1 MRKPKTSKT
10 VRKKP
15 IFFKRRV
22 CLFCKEKPKYIDYKD
37 TEKLR
42 KYITER
48 GKIRSR
54 RTSGACAK
62 HQRMIAAAIKRARF
76 MALLPY
82 VAE

>member
-1 MRKPKTSKT
+1 MRKSKTSKT
-10 VRKKP
+10 ARKRP

-22 CLFCKEKPKYIDYKD
+22 CLFCKEKPDYIDYKD
-37 TEKLR
+37 AEKLR

-62 HQRMIAAAIKRARF
+62 HQRMIATAIKRARF

-82 VAE
+82 TAE